1 MTADS
6 YVYGPTTAIAVYPSS
21 LGNASLAWEKTASFN
36 LGIDFGLFNRRISG
50 SLDLY
55 KAKTTDV
62 LVRRALPPTT
72 GYAKCLD
79 KYRGNRQQR
88 N

>member
-6 YVYGPTTAIAVYPSS
+6 YVFGPTTAIAVYPSS
-21 LGNASLAWEKTASFN
+21 LGNASLAWEKTGSFN
-36 LGIDFGLFNRRISG
+36 VGIDFGLFNRRISG

-62 LVRRALPPTT
+62 LVQQSTSSNYRIR
-72 GYAKCLD
+72 KRLD
-79 KYRGNRQQR
+79 
-88 N
+88 